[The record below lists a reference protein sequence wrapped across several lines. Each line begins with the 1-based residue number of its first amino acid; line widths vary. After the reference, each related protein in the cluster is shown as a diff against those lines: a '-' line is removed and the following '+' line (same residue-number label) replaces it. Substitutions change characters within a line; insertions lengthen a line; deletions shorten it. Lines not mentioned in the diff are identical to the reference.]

1 MQFKK
6 EIQSKATKLKKK
18 VLEKTNLNSD
28 TKDQVQNTADKL
40 LDFLKRTPANL
51 STTFGTP
58 ELDCKLFASAMR
70 LHLETK
76 QGRVNLRHIFKDQ
89 KIDTDPL
96 TTAVD
101 PAAVRL
107 KINEMKCD
115 VRLST
120 DESSYYYLKYLV
132 SSLLELGKASG
143 NEKVTET
150 DLAVL
155 FVPYVEMRS
164 RFERVLPSQSIL
176 QSILQNSEGLF
187 ANDACE
193 LAGDLGKE
201 KGGKK
206 GFLKRVG

>member
-1 MQFKK
+1 M
-6 EIQSKATKLKKK
+6 
-18 VLEKTNLNSD
+18 
-28 TKDQVQNTADKL
+28 
-40 LDFLKRTPANL
+40 
-51 STTFGTP
+51 
-58 ELDCKLFASAMR
+58 
-70 LHLETK
+70 
-76 QGRVNLRHIFKDQ
+76 
-89 KIDTDPL
+89 
-96 TTAVD
+96 
-101 PAAVRL
+101 
-107 KINEMKCD
+107 
-115 VRLST
+115 ST